1 MEYRN
6 TCNSDNSR
14 LSIGAQVHLTA
25 SYLNA
30 LKKSFFCSVDKVPKK
45 CITILALVKQLHYC
59 KEIKFTSEKIF
70 QKISVTIFFCKYK
83 IGLTSP
89 TLWLKKD
96 FALFR
101 E

>member
-14 LSIGAQVHLTA
+14 LSIGAQVHRTA

-45 CITILALVKQLHYC
+45 CITILLPCCRQGWDKYC
-59 KEIKFTSEKIF
+59 PAGKFQWKMPDNAGMANTPKITEVANTGTYE
-70 QKISVTIFFCKYK
+70 QN
-83 IGLTSP
+83 
-89 TLWLKKD
+89 
-96 FALFR
+96 
-101 E
+101 